1 MLTFKRSGK
10 RAKIVYEQ
18 EYRLEFDKLRESFK
32 TENGAARFA
41 RTVTYSVNPWTYV
54 ISPLGS
60 YNVGFT
66 STLIEKCIEFNIE
79 YSIDPELNEII
90 HPNLYV
96 NSIEQ
101 VTNPKFQYRD
111 YQLKLLTKML
121 KEGRGVILSPTR
133 SGKSLVLA
141 GLCHNVLSNSN
152 KNDIKN
158 ILLVVPNLQ
167 LLEQMADDFNN
178 YMSVK
183 TTTVLVFILC
193 LKFLFRMLC

>member
-90 HPNLYV
+90 HP
-96 NSIEQ
+96 
-101 VTNPKFQYRD
+101 
-111 YQLKLLTKML
+111 
-121 KEGRGVILSPTR
+121 
-133 SGKSLVLA
+133 KSVR
-141 GLCHNVLSNSN
+141 H
-152 KNDIKN
+152 
-158 ILLVVPNLQ
+158 
-167 LLEQMADDFNN
+167 
-178 YMSVK
+178 
-183 TTTVLVFILC
+183 
-193 LKFLFRMLC
+193 